1 MTMSSVAFRP
11 VPARTP
17 WYAVAKATKKR
28 GSTMGHRWLTS
39 LTFLNALGVVL
50 CVLLIAAALTKDD
63 PSLAGQVA
71 LGVRLS
77 LRLFVIGAILPAV
90 AWGILAFEFDRTQSK
105 KKSLESASVYSL
117 LTISLI
123 LFLIAGWRLPQ
134 AFIFGLQIG

>member
-1 MTMSSVAFRP
+1 
-11 VPARTP
+11 
-17 WYAVAKATKKR
+17 
-28 GSTMGHRWLTS
+28 MGHRWLTS

-50 CVLLIAAALTKDD
+50 CVLLIAAALTRDD

-77 LRLFVIGAILPAV
+77 LRMFVVGAVLPTV
-90 AWGILAFEFDRTQSK
+90 AWGILAFEFDRAHSK
-105 KKSLESASVYSL
+105 KKLVESAGVYGL

-134 AFIFGLQIG
+134 AFIFGLQFD